1 MVKIQYR
8 SPVLQHLHACKL
20 RAVWRI
26 YTQNTRK
33 IHACK
38 ILHEQL
44 HARCVYLSLK
54 KFSLLLLRASCKVSL
69 KGWGWIR
76 CPDFPVTSCREKLQ
90 KNFVIK
96 QVKLKSFGKKKR
108 PLMSLQGFILLWVPW
123 FSLRDV
129 GRFRRFV
136 PNLVEKS
143 RLRTSDNTEGKD
155 IESAGIS

>member
-8 SPVLQHLHACKL
+8 SPVLQHLHACKS

-96 QVKLKSFGKKKR
+96 QVKLKSFGKKDHLWAFKV
-108 PLMSLQGFILLWVPW
+108 LFFCGFLGFLFETLADLDVSCLI
-123 FSLRDV
+123 SLRNRV
-129 GRFRRFV
+129 YAVAITQRER
-136 PNLVEKS
+136 
-143 RLRTSDNTEGKD
+143 
-155 IESAGIS
+155 I

>member
-96 QVKLKSFGKKKR
+96 QVKLKSVGKKR
-108 PLMSLQGFILLWVPW
+108 SLMSLQGFIFLWVPW

-129 GRFRRFV
+129 GWFRRFV
-136 PNLVEKS
+136 PNLDEKS
-143 RLRTSDNTEGKD
+143 RLRSSDNTEGKD
-155 IESAGIS
+155 IESAGVS

>member
-54 KFSLLLLRASCKVSL
+54 KFSLLLFRASCKVSL

-96 QVKLKSFGKKKR
+96 QVKLKSVGKKR
-108 PLMSLQGFILLWVPW
+108 SLMSLQGFIFLWVPW

-129 GRFRRFV
+129 GWFRRFV
-136 PNLVEKS
+136 PNLDEKS
-143 RLRTSDNTEGKD
+143 RLRSSDNTEGKD
-155 IESAGIS
+155 IESAGVS